1 MAVNVVAFPVAARQ
15 NKNDDSTAYGKYF
28 LVPWYPETLTLR
40 GLIERVAFDQS
51 VYSRDIVEG
60 VIQKLTTVMV
70 ELLKSGQPVKWDGLG
85 TFTPTVTCEK
95 HGRAN
100 FSTVGVDQIQGV
112 HIRFIPENA
121 KGEQLTSRAFKDL
134 CTFELV
140 GRIETEKIDLGNG
153 KYKYQQILYPLQEKV
168 SAPQISGTTPFADTT
183 TVTIATSSSNAK
195 IYYTDDGSEPDQ
207 HATLYS
213 GPITLSASKTIK
225 AIAIRGN
232 VASAVS
238 SKSFV
243 KQ

>member
-1 MAVNVVAFPVAARQ
+1 M
-15 NKNDDSTAYGKYF
+15 
-28 LVPWYPETLTLR
+28 
-40 GLIERVAFDQS
+40 
-51 VYSRDIVEG
+51 EG